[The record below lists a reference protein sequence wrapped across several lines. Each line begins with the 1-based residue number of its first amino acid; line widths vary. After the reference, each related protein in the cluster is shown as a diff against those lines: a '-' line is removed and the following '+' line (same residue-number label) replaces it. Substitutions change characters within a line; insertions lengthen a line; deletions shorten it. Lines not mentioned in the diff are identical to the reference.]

1 MLLRSPIPPGH
12 QNQVFEGCPQC
23 GLREPFFVE
32 GPLATAALLW
42 WAGLAPRLLL
52 SGCCVMLVGRV
63 VA

>member
-12 QNQVFEGCPQC
+12 HSQVFKECLLC

-32 GPLATAALLW
+32 GPLATAVLLW

-52 SGCCVMLVGRV
+52 SGCCIMLVGSV